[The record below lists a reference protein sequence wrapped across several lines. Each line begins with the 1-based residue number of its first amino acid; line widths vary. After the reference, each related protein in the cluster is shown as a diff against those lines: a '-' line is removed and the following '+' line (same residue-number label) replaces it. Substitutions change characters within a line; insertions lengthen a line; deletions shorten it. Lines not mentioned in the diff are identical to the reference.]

1 MITRALFMVALVA
14 VAADAP
20 ALAAQSSSP
29 SQLRWYDAYDQ
40 GVAAVQKRDWKTAE
54 QRLNEARTA
63 NPKQGR
69 NVLAYGDR
77 YVTYLPD
84 YYLGIV
90 YLNTNRSRQAEE
102 AFGRIST
109 QKLIA
114 TNNPE
119 YKAFDQQSR
128 QATFDRA
135 FGEAVGLVAKGDFA
149 QANGPLEQARATRI
163 DDGKVNNLSAEIAKS
178 ASAKVAPPTTTPGPT
193 TTPPLANAG
202 SQVPA
207 STVQTPIPNAA
218 TGNSTSAPG
227 NISRGVPKAPENAT
241 VVNPGVNTRPPIA
254 KIVPPVDKKLPT
266 PQVSAALRGGMLA
279 FFNGNY
285 RAAMQQL
292 DVAAREPGASARA
305 RAFLAFAKAGLVLT
319 GGAGETLLREA
330 RADYQSTQ
338 ALVDSDRRFISPKVL
353 AVLEQTP

>member
-1 MITRALFMVALVA
+1 MIARVFVVAAFMA
-14 VAADAP
+14 VAADSP
-20 ALAAQSSSP
+20 ARAAQSSSA

-114 TNNPE
+114 ANNPE
-119 YKAFDQQSR
+119 YKAFDQHSR

-149 QANGPLEQARATRI
+149 QASGPLEQARATRI

-178 ASAKVAPPTTTPGPT
+178 ASAKVVPPTTRASVDDDTPSRERGIAGATIDRSDPDPECHNREPRRRT
-193 TTPPLANAG
+193 WKHQPRSSQGTRKRYGGKSRCHCQTAHREDSSSRRQETSHSAGVSCTSWWHAGLLQRQLQGCRAAARCRGARAGRVRTGAGISGVRQGWACAHGRSRRGAAARSAGGLPVGAG
-202 SQVPA
+202 SRRQR
-207 STVQTPIPNAA
+207 
-218 TGNSTSAPG
+218 SAVHL
-227 NISRGVPKAPENAT
+227 S
-241 VVNPGVNTRPPIA
+241 
-254 KIVPPVDKKLPT
+254 
-266 PQVSAALRGGMLA
+266 
-279 FFNGNY
+279 
-285 RAAMQQL
+285 
-292 DVAAREPGASARA
+292 
-305 RAFLAFAKAGLVLT
+305 
-319 GGAGETLLREA
+319 
-330 RADYQSTQ
+330 
-338 ALVDSDRRFISPKVL
+338 
-353 AVLEQTP
+353 

>member
-1 MITRALFMVALVA
+1 MIARVLLVLA
-14 VAADAP
+14 FAVVAADSP
-20 ALAAQSSSP
+20 ALAAQSSSA

-40 GVAAVQKRDWKTAE
+40 AVAAVQKRDWKTAE

-102 AFGRIST
+102 AFGRISA

-114 TNNPE
+114 ANNPE

-135 FGEAVGLVAKGDFA
+135 FGEAVGLVAKGDLA
-149 QANGPLEQARATRI
+149 QASGPLEQARATRI
-163 DDGKVNNLSAEIAKS
+163 DDGKVNNLSAEIARS

-193 TTPPLANAG
+193 TTAPLANAG
-202 SQVPA
+202 SQVPP
-207 STVQTPIPNAA
+207 STVQTQIPNST
-218 TGNSTSAPG
+218 TGNSTGAPG
-227 NISRGVPKAPENAT
+227 NINPGVPKAPDNAT
-241 VVNPGVNTRPPIA
+241 VVNPGVIARPPLA
-254 KIVPPVDKKLPT
+254 KIVPPVDKKLPP

-285 RAAMQQL
+285 RAAVQQL

-305 RAFLAFAKAGLVLT
+305 RAFLACAKAGLVLT
-319 GGAGETLLREA
+319 GGADEAVLREA
-330 RADYQSTQ
+330 RTDYQSAQ
-338 ALVDSDRRFISPKVL
+338 ALVASDRRFISPRVL
-353 AVLEQTP
+353 AVLEQTQ